1 MALHS
6 DSSSYARIVYTLSGA
21 GLTGSATIGML
32 PAGYKIFRGVVLT
45 HVAGTGSSSPT
56 IAIGISGTT
65 GKYVAAQSPGVD
77 ANVDSLTIIGTSAPT
92 ADETILITYGGTMP
106 TNAAY
111 SATLVLELIRV

>member
-6 DSSSYARIVYTLSGA
+6 DQGAHAVITYEMSGA
-21 GLTGSATIGML
+21 GLTGSVALGKL
-32 PAGYKIFRGVVLT
+32 PVGYKIFRGVVLT

-56 IAIGISGTT
+56 IAIGISGST

-92 ADETILITYGGTMP
+92 AEEDLLLTYGGTMP
-106 TNAAY
+106 TNSTY
-111 SATLVLELIRV
+111 RATVVLELIRP